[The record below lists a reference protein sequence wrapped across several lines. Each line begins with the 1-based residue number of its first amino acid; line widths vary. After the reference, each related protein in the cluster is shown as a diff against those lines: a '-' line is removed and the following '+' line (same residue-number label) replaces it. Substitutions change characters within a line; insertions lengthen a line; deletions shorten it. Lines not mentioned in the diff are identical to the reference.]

1 MRKQTMRVLGVLS
14 VAFGIASAGFAD
26 EKAEV
31 GKDSAKTADSVYPV
45 AIFDFAERNSSVRG
59 MGKQVSDLLFAGL
72 AENPNLWLV
81 ERSEMK
87 KILDESELNL
97 SGMVGA
103 SQAIKIGHL
112 TGAKIIVTGS
122 VFKVAGKTYLVAK
135 IIGTETSRV
144 LGKSVK
150 GNEGLDNLAEK
161 LAKAVSTVITGK
173 ADMLVA
179 KVRTKKDIVADI
191 KKAIGDKKRPKVF
204 ISVTERHIGQTT
216 IDPAAQIE
224 LQSICKASGFT
235 VTENENDAD
244 VLIKGEGFAEFAT
257 RRGNLVSVKAR
268 LELKALDKNG
278 EILAVDRQT
287 DVQVGLAERVAGK
300 QALQNASAKIAE
312 RLLPKIC
319 K

>member
-1 MRKQTMRVLGVLS
+1 MKKQTLRVLGVLLVS
-14 VAFGIASAGFAD
+14 CGIASATFAEGNSD
-26 EKAEV
+26 T
-31 GKDSAKTADSVYPV
+31 GKISAKIADAVYPV

-59 MGKQVSDLLFAGL
+59 LGKQISDLLFAGL

-81 ERSEMK
+81 ERTEMK

-150 GNEGLDNLAEK
+150 GNERIDKLAEK
-161 LAKAVSTVITGK
+161 LAKAVSGVITEK
-173 ADMLVA
+173 ADKLVA

-191 KKAIGDKKRPKVF
+191 KKAIGDKKKPKVY
-204 ISVTERHIGQTT
+204 ISVTERHIGQTS

-224 LQSICKASGFT
+224 LQSICKELGFT
-235 VTENENDAD
+235 VTENEDDAE

-257 RRGNLVSVKAR
+257 RRGNLVSVKVR
-268 LELKALDKNG
+268 LEVKALDKNG
-278 EILAVDRQT
+278 AVLAVDRQT

-300 QALQNASAKIAE
+300 QALQNAAAKIAE